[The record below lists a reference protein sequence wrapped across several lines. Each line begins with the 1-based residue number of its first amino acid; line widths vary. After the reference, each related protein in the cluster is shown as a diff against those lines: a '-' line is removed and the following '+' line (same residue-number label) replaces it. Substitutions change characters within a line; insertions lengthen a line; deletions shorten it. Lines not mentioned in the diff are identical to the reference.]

1 MGFPVPLVLLSPPP
15 TPLTPALVG
24 QASASIVRC
33 EVVERREVSPGDAA
47 KVLKA
52 FMKEHAEHSRDAS
65 TNVEESAAQP
75 VGVPSAL
82 CPRPPPPQSP
92 SLDCACIRLCISGVW
107 MISHSTH
114 QGTGCE
120 STLTPLTPLSLQ

>member
-1 MGFPVPLVLLSPPP
+1 MPVHGIPHVLLSPPP
-15 TPLTPALVG
+15 TPLPPALVG

-82 CPRPPPPQSP
+82 VPP
-92 SLDCACIRLCISGVW
+92 A
-107 MISHSTH
+107 
-114 QGTGCE
+114 
-120 STLTPLTPLSLQ
+120 PLSLRLSIVHAYGCACLGFVCAVALSRHNIRERGVSPQ

>member
-82 CPRPPPPQSP
+82 CPRPPAPPP
-92 SLDCACIRLCISGVW
+92 SVSVSRLCMHKVVHLWGVDDLPQYPSGDGV
-107 MISHSTH
+107 
-114 QGTGCE
+114 
-120 STLTPLTPLSLQ
+120 